1 MKKMTY
7 DSPLGQMV
15 MLADDDAFRG
25 LWFTDQKY
33 CGGRFYLEA
42 FEKGMTVQIKKA
54 IAWLNQY
61 FAGQKPRHDGLNLKP
76 VATPFQKAVYQELL
90 KVPYGQTTNYKALAT
105 KLNSSPR
112 AVGSAIARN
121 PILLMI
127 PCHRV
132 LGANGDLTGYA
143 GGLKRKKTL
152 LKFEASEQKDQR
164 SLIEFYGSL
173 LQP

>member
-42 FEKGMTVQIKKA
+42 FEKGMTVQIKNA

-61 FAGQKPRHDGLNLKP
+61 FAGQKPRHELSA
-76 VATPFQKAVYQELL
+76 VSSRATQ
-90 KVPYGQTTNYKALAT
+90 
-105 KLNSSPR
+105 
-112 AVGSAIARN
+112 
-121 PILLMI
+121 
-127 PCHRV
+127 
-132 LGANGDLTGYA
+132 
-143 GGLKRKKTL
+143 
-152 LKFEASEQKDQR
+152 
-164 SLIEFYGSL
+164 FY
-173 LQP
+173 